1 MPVKRVVEAT
11 KTGTE
16 KIVHEAA
23 AAVRAVQQAEQAAL
37 KAVGPKTAPPETPL
51 AVAPPE
57 NEQGVLQD
65 FAARRLKEMTDE
77 LHKALPLIEKAG
89 FRLNAMS
96 VDVGV
101 PPKLAPRFVIEDAVS
116 EEQKNAVLEEAR
128 GDRWLHMLLTSL
140 FRARDLRQVVHV
152 GKLSCHEVELHISA
166 MPKIRITF
174 N

>member
-1 MPVKRVVEAT
+1 MPVKRVVDGAKAAT
-11 KTGTE
+11 D
-16 KIVHEAA
+16 KIAQEAA
-23 AAVRAVQQAEQAAL
+23 TAVRAVQQAEKAAL
-37 KAVGPKTAPPETPL
+37 KAVGPKTAPPEAPL

-57 NEQGVLQD
+57 GEQGIMQD
-65 FAARRLKEMTDE
+65 FAARRLKELTDE

-89 FRLNAMS
+89 FRLNAMA

-101 PPKLAPRFVIEDAVS
+101 PPKLAPRFLVEDAVS

-140 FRARDLRQVVHV
+140 FRARDLQQVVRV